1 MAANSPSKA
10 KYDRPTGTSL
20 AIGFGRF
27 CRYRRRETFRV
38 TLGVSLAALAA
49 AAASWALPGPIVTR
63 GSAALPAGC
72 SPATL
77 AGLAVARAA
86 EDKQH
91 VVYVAVLPNRELAPR
106 KAELRAGVTGAD
118 GPALVKAT
126 ADCSSMSLLT
136 WQPTPQS
143 GTFTA
148 PGPCPQPK
156 AWKASGATVACAG
169 LPTAW
174 ETSDD
179 FTVKSTVQTSAVC
192 DAIRGRGRAIALL
205 RALNYSRLDEL
216 VATFDP
222 NGRFQPYTASVAHP
236 LSGRAAI
243 AAFAKQRIAAADG
256 WTATSLVGP
265 IERTKKT
272 ATYVVSIV
280 AYSSGRPVGAGNARM
295 TLDCSSG
302 LIRDWRG
309 PALPLP

>member
-1 MAANSPSKA
+1 MV
-10 KYDRPTGTSL
+10 
-20 AIGFGRF
+20 
-27 CRYRRRETFRV
+27 RV
-38 TLGVSLAALAA
+38 MIGVSLAALAA

-72 SPATL
+72 SPAAL
-77 AGLAVARAA
+77 AGLVSARAA

-106 KAELRAGVTGAD
+106 QAELRAGVTGSD
-118 GPALVKAT
+118 GPGVVKAT
-126 ADCSSMSLLT
+126 ADCSKLSLLT
-136 WQPTPQS
+136 WQPTAQT

-148 PGPCPQPK
+148 PGPCPAPK
-156 AWKASGATVACAG
+156 AWKVAGPTVACAG

-179 FTVKSTVQTSAVC
+179 FTVKSTVQDRVVC

-205 RALNYSRLDEL
+205 RALNYSRLDEF
-216 VATFDP
+216 VATFEP
-222 NGRFQPYTASVAHP
+222 NGSFQPYTASVAHS

-243 AAFAKQRIAAADG
+243 AAFTKQRIAAADG

-265 IERTKKT
+265 VERTKKT
-272 ATYVVSIV
+272 ATFVVSLV

-295 TLDCSSG
+295 TLNCSSG
-302 LIRDWRG
+302 LIHDWRG